1 MSIAGRF
8 SARLFWFW
16 GIEEMRAFSRADSR
30 HISRWFWE
38 VDRMLLAL
46 LMLLIGLGLVLVL
59 GASGPQAHRL
69 MRAKQVV
76 ISELHFFNR
85 QVGFALLAVASMI
98 AMSFV
103 PRLWIKRGAAIV
115 FPIFLIAIGATLIFG
130 DATKGASRWIPIFGF
145 PFQPSEF
152 MKPCLA
158 VLTAWLLSSKYDDP
172 NAPAFQVSLLPVLGV
187 IGLLILQPDFGQTM
201 LVITVWLAQA
211 MLAGLPLFY
220 VGLVGTSGV
229 SLLAGAYV
237 LVPHVR
243 KRFEAFFNPDSA
255 DTYQVD
261 KALEAFNSGGLFGV
275 GPAEG
280 AIKWQ
285 IPDAHTDYIFAVAGE
300 EFGMFACAML
310 VLLYLAIIWRAAKQQ
325 ITEDDPFVFLA
336 VSGLVVQFGAQAFI
350 NMGVNVALLPSKGMT
365 LPFISY
371 GGSSMLAMA
380 ISMGMILA
388 LSRRN
393 RFMRGAP
400 TLRSKII

>member
-1 MSIAGRF
+1 
-8 SARLFWFW
+8 
-16 GIEEMRAFSRADSR
+16 MRAFSRADGR

-85 QVGFALLAVASMI
+85 QVGFALLSVTAMI
-98 AMSFV
+98 AVSFV
-103 PRLWIKRGAAIV
+103 PHQWIKRGAAIC
-115 FPIFLIAIGATLIFG
+115 FPILLLALGATLIFG
-130 DATKGASRWIPIFGF
+130 DATKGASRWMPIFGF

-158 VLTAWLLSSKYDDP
+158 VLTAWLLSARYDDP
-172 NAPAFQVSLLPVLGV
+172 NAPAFEISLLPVLGV
-187 IGLLILQPDFGQTM
+187 MALLMMQPDFGQTM
-201 LVITVWLAQA
+201 LVMTVWLAQA
-211 MLAGLPLFY
+211 MLAGLPFVY
-220 VGLVGTSGV
+220 VGVAGTVGA
-229 SLLAGAYV
+229 SLLATAYV
-237 LVPHVR
+237 FVPHVH
-243 KRFEAFFNPDSA
+243 KRLEAFFNPDSV

-261 KALEAFNSGGLFGV
+261 KALEAFSSGGLFGV

-300 EFGMFACAML
+300 EYGMFACAML
-310 VLLYLAIIWRAAKQQ
+310 VLLYLAIVWRAAKQQ
-325 ITEDDPFVFLA
+325 FTQDDPFVFLA
-336 VSGLVVQFGAQAFI
+336 VSGLIVQFGAQAFI

-380 ISMGMILA
+380 IAMGMILA

-393 RFMRGAP
+393 RFMRGTP
-400 TLRSKII
+400 TLRGKKL

>member
-1 MSIAGRF
+1 
-8 SARLFWFW
+8 
-16 GIEEMRAFSRADSR
+16 MRAFSRADGR

-38 VDRMLLAL
+38 VDRLLLTL
-46 LMLLIGLGLVLVL
+46 LMLLMCLGLVLVL
-59 GASGPQAHRL
+59 GASSPQAHRL

-85 QVGFALLAVASMI
+85 QLAFALLAVAAMI
-98 AMSFV
+98 AVSFTS
-103 PRLWIKRGAAIV
+103 RLWIRRGAAIA
-115 FPIFLIAIGATLIFG
+115 FPILLVLIGVTLIFG
-130 DATKGASRWIPIFGF
+130 ADTKGASRWISLGGF
-145 PFQPSEF
+145 LLQPSEF

-158 VLTAWLLSSKYDDP
+158 VLTAWLMSARYDDP
-172 NAPAFQVSLLPVLGV
+172 NAPAFQVSLIPVLGV
-187 IGLLILQPDFGQTM
+187 IALLVMQPDFGQTM

-211 MLAGLPLFY
+211 MLAGLPLVW
-220 VGLVGTSGV
+220 VGSLGAAGL
-229 SLLAGAYV
+229 SLLATAYV
-237 LVPHVR
+237 TVPHVR
-243 KRFEAFFNPDSA
+243 QRFETFFHSEGSDS
-255 DTYQVD
+255 YQVD
-261 KALEAFNSGGLFGV
+261 KALEAFRSGGLFGV

-300 EFGMFACAML
+300 EYGMFACAML
-310 VLLYLAIIWRAAKQQ
+310 VLLYLAIVWRAAKQQ
-325 ITEDDPFVFLA
+325 MQEDDPFVFLA
-336 VSGLVVQFGAQAFI
+336 TSGLIVQFGAQAFI

-380 ISMGMILA
+380 ITMGMILA

-400 TLRSKII
+400 AMRSKI

>member
-1 MSIAGRF
+1 
-8 SARLFWFW
+8 
-16 GIEEMRAFSRADSR
+16 MRAFSRADGR

-38 VDRMLLAL
+38 VDRLLLTMLLL
-46 LMLLIGLGLVLVL
+46 LMCLGLVLVL

-85 QVGFALLAVASMI
+85 QVFFALLAFAAMI

-103 PRLWIKRGAAIV
+103 SRTWLRRGAAIA
-115 FPIFLIAIGATLIFG
+115 FPLLLLAIVATLLIGA
-130 DATKGASRWIPIFGF
+130 DTKGASRWIAFGSF
-145 PFQPSEF
+145 LFQPSEF

-158 VLTAWLLSSKYDDP
+158 VLTGWLLSARYDDP
-172 NAPAFQVSLLPVLGV
+172 NAPAFQISLIPVLAV
-187 IGLLILQPDFGQTM
+187 VALLVLQPDFGQTM
-201 LVITVWLAQA
+201 LVITVWLVQA
-211 MLAGLPLFY
+211 MLAGLPLVY
-220 VGLVGTSGV
+220 VGL
-229 SLLAGAYV
+229 AGASGLTLLGIAY
-237 LVPHVR
+237 LTVPHVQH
-243 KRFEAFFNPDSA
+243 RFEAFFSPDGS

-300 EFGMFACAML
+300 EYGLFACAML

-325 ITEDDPFVFLA
+325 AREDDPFVFLA
-336 VSGLVVQFGAQAFI
+336 TCGLVAQFGAQAFI
-350 NMGVNVALLPSKGMT
+350 NMCVNVALLPSKGMT

-371 GGSSMLAMA
+371 GGSSMLATA
-380 ISMGMILA
+380 LTMGMVLA

-393 RFMRGAP
+393 RFLRGVP
-400 TLRSKII
+400 KLRSKIA

>member
-1 MSIAGRF
+1 
-8 SARLFWFW
+8 
-16 GIEEMRAFSRADSR
+16 MRAFSRADGR

-85 QVGFALLAVASMI
+85 QVGFALLAVMVMI
-98 AMSFV
+98 AVSFV
-103 PRLWIKRGAAIV
+103 PRQWIKRGAAIS
-115 FPIFLIAIGATLIFG
+115 FPILLLALGATLIFG

-158 VLTAWLLSSKYDDP
+158 VLTAWLLSARYDDP
-172 NAPAFQVSLLPVLGV
+172 NAPAFEISLLPVLGV
-187 IGLLILQPDFGQTM
+187 MALLMMQPDFGQTM
-201 LVITVWLAQA
+201 LIMTVWLAQA
-211 MLAGLPLFY
+211 MLAGLPFVY
-220 VGLVGTSGV
+220 VGIFGALGT
-229 SLLAGAYV
+229 SLLATAYV
-237 LVPHVR
+237 FVPHVR
-243 KRFEAFFNPDSA
+243 KRFEAFFNPDSV

-300 EFGMFACAML
+300 EYGMFACAML
-310 VLLYLAIIWRAAKQQ
+310 VLLYLAIVWRAAKQQ
-325 ITEDDPFVFLA
+325 FNQDDPFVFLA
-336 VSGLVVQFGAQAFI
+336 VSGLIVQFGAQAFI

-380 ISMGMILA
+380 IAMGMILA

-393 RFMRGAP
+393 RFMRGTP
-400 TLRSKII
+400 TVRGKTL

>member
-1 MSIAGRF
+1 
-8 SARLFWFW
+8 
-16 GIEEMRAFSRADSR
+16 MRAFSRADSR
-30 HISRWFWE
+30 HMSRWFWE

-59 GASGPQAHRL
+59 GASSPQAHRL

-76 ISELHFFNR
+76 ISELYFFNR
-85 QVGFALLAVASMI
+85 QLGFALVAVMVMI
-98 AMSFV
+98 AVSFV
-103 PRLWIKRGAAIV
+103 PRLWIRRGAALA
-115 FPIFLIAIGATLIFG
+115 FPLLLLAIGATLLFG
-130 DATKGASRWIPIFGF
+130 ADTKGASRWIPVLGV

-158 VLTAWLLSSKYDDP
+158 VLTAWLLSARYDDP
-172 NAPAFQVSLLPVLGV
+172 NAPAFQISLLPVLGV
-187 IGLLILQPDFGQTM
+187 VALLVMQPDFGQTM

-211 MLAGLPLFY
+211 MLAGLPLVY
-220 VGLVGTSGV
+220 VGLAGAAGT
-229 SLLAGAYV
+229 SLLATAYV
-237 LVPHVR
+237 LVPHVH
-243 KRFEAFFNPDSA
+243 KRFEAFFRPDGA

-300 EFGMFACAML
+300 EYGMFACAML
-310 VLLYLAIIWRAAKQQ
+310 VLLYLAIVWRAAKQQ
-325 ITEDDPFVFLA
+325 INEDDPFVFLA

-371 GGSSMLAMA
+371 GGSSMLATA
-380 ISMGMILA
+380 ITMGMILA

-400 TLRSKII
+400 MLRSKML